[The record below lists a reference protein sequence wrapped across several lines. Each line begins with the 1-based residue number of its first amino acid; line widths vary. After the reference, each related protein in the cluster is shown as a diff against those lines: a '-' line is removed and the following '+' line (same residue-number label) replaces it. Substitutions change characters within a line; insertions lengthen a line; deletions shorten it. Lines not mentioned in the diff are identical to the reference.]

1 MGTLVNPVEEGARA
15 AEPKHNEE
23 AEEDEDEHPAKAGD
37 GDGEDE
43 PKEAKEPGEEED
55 EKTKRMDENE
65 RRLRMLGYR
74 DVEEVV
80 EAFIKANTKRK
91 RRRV

>member
-1 MGTLVNPVEEGARA
+1 MGTLVNPVEGGATA

-23 AEEDEDEHPAKAGD
+23 VEEDEDEHPAKAGD